1 MQALSYPCQ
10 WLNRGAPLLAVGSD
24 LVIDSSPVTI
34 LFTGLCHFGAKPSP
48 NAFVVSKTSNNESGD
63 LNTHAPTDSNERG
76 LKSKRA
82 SVYALTPGF
91 PYLLGGFLGN
101 VPSREKE
108 HLHVR
113 RSDTDLQ

>member
-10 WLNRGAPLLAVGSD
+10 WLNRGAPLFTVGSD
-24 LVIDSSPVTI
+24 LVIDSSQLII
-34 LFTGLCHFGAKPSP
+34 LFTGLCHFGAKPSS
-48 NAFVVSKTSNNESGD
+48 NAFAMLGFYEESGD
-63 LNTHAPTDSNERG
+63 LNALAPTDSNERG

-82 SVYALTPGF
+82 SVIALTPGF
-91 PYLLGGFLGN
+91 PF
-101 VPSREKE
+101 SRLSLREMFTSQME